1 MSEASNPPA
10 ELVAGEGVRIDRFY
24 ADLALAGVGSLTAFA
39 CGSALGVPWELQAA
53 PSPDDELVMS
63 GGDGFLAG
71 EWGMEVQLALCI
83 AEVVS
88 TGQLTSAKSVEAF
101 ARRIVAWYES
111 TPAHVPLGLQR
122 IMSLALDPMIAPP
135 TATKRL
141 VAAGCGCLGQERV
154 SYAKALREVARYR
167 EETTRIT
174 ERSVENF
181 GFALMVPVV
190 LATATDD
197 VRCSQEVVCISTLTT
212 IDPLSIALNLS
223 FAHALRTTV
232 TAAAQGV
239 QWTDAIR
246 LDGGIATALEHG
258 EYALGGFELD
268 GVQIIDEDGF
278 PPRVVEELEQ
288 LAARCSAGV
297 GQGWSGG
304 VGTGLDAISAF
315 KRVAAAIETA
325 RWEVSRNP
333 RLNPVRVGIEQAV
346 RSGGDTD
353 TVAALTGAI
362 LGAACGPTAIPSKWV
377 STVWGWPGLRSDGLR
392 DLATACVYSGLSK
405 NRQLPAQ

>member
-1 MSEASNPPA
+1 MSEPSNPPA

-53 PSPDDELVMS
+53 PGPHDELVMS
-63 GGDGFLAG
+63 GRGNFLAG
-71 EWGMEVQLALCI
+71 EWGAEVQLAICL

-88 TGQLTSAKSVEAF
+88 TGQLTSAEVSEAL
-101 ARRIVAWYES
+101 ARRIVAWYE
-111 TPAHVPLGLQR
+111 TGPAHVPLGLHR
-122 IMSLALDPMIAPP
+122 IISLALDPMIAPP

-141 VAAGCGCLGQERV
+141 VAAGCGRLGQEGV

-167 EETTRIT
+167 EETTRLT
-174 ERSVENF
+174 EKTVEHF
-181 GFALMVPVV
+181 GFALMVPVA
-190 LATATDD
+190 LAAATDGAQ
-197 VRCSQEVVCISTLTT
+197 CSREVANMSTLTT
-212 IDPLSIALNLS
+212 VDPLTLALNLS
-223 FAHALRTTV
+223 FAHALRGTV
-232 TAAAQGV
+232 MAAAQGV
-239 QWTDAIR
+239 QWADAIN
-246 LDGGIATALEHG
+246 LDQAIATALEHG
-258 EYALGGFELD
+258 EYALGGLEID
-268 GVQIIDEDGF
+268 GVQLIDEDGF
-278 PPRVVEELEQ
+278 PPRVVAELEH
-288 LAARCSAGV
+288 LAAGCSAGV

-304 VGTGLDAISAF
+304 VGTGLDGISAF

-333 RLNPVRVGIEQAV
+333 HLNPVRVGIEQAV

-377 STVWGWPGLRSDGLR
+377 STVWGWPGLRADGLR
-392 DLATACVYSGLSK
+392 DLATACVYSGLSAD
-405 NRQLPAQ
+405 RQLPAQ

>member
-1 MSEASNPPA
+1 MSEPSNPPA

-53 PSPDDELVMS
+53 PGPHDELAMS
-63 GGDGFLAG
+63 GRGNFLAG
-71 EWGMEVQLALCI
+71 EWGAEVQLAICL
-83 AEVVS
+83 AEVTS
-88 TGQLTSAKSVEAF
+88 TGDLTSAEVSEAL
-101 ARRIVAWYES
+101 ARRLVAWYE
-111 TPAHVPLGLQR
+111 TGPAHVPLGLQR
-122 IMSLALDPMIAPP
+122 IISLALDPMIAPP

-141 VAAGCGCLGQERV
+141 VGAGCGRLDQGV

-167 EETTRIT
+167 EESTRPT
-174 ERSVENF
+174 EKTVEHF
-181 GFALMVPVV
+181 GFALMVPIA
-190 LATATDD
+190 LATATDAAA
-197 VRCSQEVVCISTLTT
+197 CSREVAHMSSLTT
-212 IDPLSIALNLS
+212 VDPLTIALNLA
-223 FAHALRTTV
+223 FAHTV
-232 TAAAQGV
+232 RDSVVAAAQGMP
-239 QWTDAIR
+239 WADAIN
-246 LDGGIATALEHG
+246 LEQAITTALEHG
-258 EYALGGFELD
+258 EYALGGLEID
-268 GVQIIDEDGF
+268 GVQLIHEDGF
-278 PPRVVEELEQ
+278 PPRVREELEH
-288 LAARCSAGV
+288 LAADCSAGV

-304 VGTGLDAISAF
+304 IGTGLDAISAF

-377 STVWGWPGLRSDGLR
+377 SSVWGWPGLRADGLR
-392 DLATACVYSGLSK
+392 DLATACVYSGLSAD
-405 NRQLPAQ
+405 RQLPAQ